1 MMSPERIR
9 SFIESLEPECPQWL
23 TDLEQQALA
32 DMVPIIR
39 KETQQLLRFL
49 VRYQKPEQIL
59 EVGTA
64 VGFSAL
70 LMWEASG
77 KSARI
82 TTIENY
88 EKRIPIA
95 RENFAKNGADAQI
108 TLLEGDAAEVLK
120 TLDGAYPMIFM
131 DAAKGQYSAFLP
143 DVLRLLSPGGLLIT
157 DNVLQDGDLLESR
170 YAVTR
175 RDRTIHARMRDYL
188 YELMHSDVLD
198 STILN
203 VGDGMALSVKKST

>member
-1 MMSPERIR
+1 MISSERIS
-9 SFIESLEPECPQWL
+9 SFIESLEPARPVWL
-23 TDLEQQALA
+23 DDLERQALA

-49 VRYQKPEQIL
+49 VKYVNPEQIL

-77 KSARI
+77 KKAQI

-120 TLDGAYPMIFM
+120 TLDGQYRMIFM

-143 DVLRLLSPGGLLIT
+143 EVLRLLAPGGMLIT

-188 YELMHSDVLD
+188 YELMHNELLD

-203 VGDGMALSVKKST
+203 VGDGMALSVKKSK

>member
-143 DVLRLLSPGGLLIT
+143 EVLRLLSPGGLLIT

>member
-1 MMSPERIR
+1 MRGAERIS
-9 SFIESLEPECPQWL
+9 SFIESLETERPQYL
-23 TDLEQQALA
+23 EDLETQALQDA
-32 DMVPIIR
+32 VPIVR

-49 VRYQKPEQIL
+49 VKYHKPQRIL

-70 LMWEASG
+70 LMWEASERQ
-77 KSARI
+77 AQI

-95 RENFAKNGADAQI
+95 KANFAKCGAQEQI

-120 TLDGAYPMIFM
+120 DLQGSYDLVFM

-143 DVLRLLSPGGLLIT
+143 EVLRLLKTGGLLIT
-157 DNVLQDGDLLESR
+157 DNVLQEGDLLESR
-170 YAVTR
+170 YAVVR
-175 RDRTIHARMRDYL
+175 RDRTIHARMREYL
-188 YELMHSDVLD
+188 YELMHSEVLD
-198 STILN
+198 STVLN
-203 VGDGMALSVKKST
+203 VGDGMALSVKKTI

>member
-1 MMSPERIR
+1 MMSSERIR
-9 SFIESLEPECPQWL
+9 SFIESLEPARPQWL
-23 TDLEQQALA
+23 DDLEQQALA

-49 VRYQKPEQIL
+49 VKCNKPEQIL

-77 KSARI
+77 KKTQI

-120 TLDGAYPMIFM
+120 TLDGQYPMIFM

-143 DVLRLLSPGGLLIT
+143 EVLRLLAPGGMLIT

-188 YELMHSDVLD
+188 YELMHHELLD

>member
-143 DVLRLLSPGGLLIT
+143 EVLRLLSPGGLLIT

-203 VGDGMALSVKKST
+203 VGDGMALSVKK

>member
-108 TLLEGDAAEVLK
+108 TLLKGDAAEVLK

-143 DVLRLLSPGGLLIT
+143 EVLRLLSPGGLLIT

>member
-1 MMSPERIR
+1 MISAERIR

-23 TDLEQQALA
+23 TDLEQQAVA

-49 VRYQKPEQIL
+49 VRYSKPEQIL

-77 KSARI
+77 RTARI

-95 RENFAKNGADAQI
+95 RANFVKNGADAQI
-108 TLLEGDAAEVLK
+108 TLLEGDAQEVLK
-120 TLDGAYPMIFM
+120 TLDGTYPMIFM

-143 DVLRLLSPGGLLIT
+143 EVLRLLAPGGLLVYST
-157 DNVLQDGDLLESR
+157 CSLEPEENGGQVEAFLSRHPEFRLASSAASLPFETGHDGAYAAALE
-170 YAVTR
+170 
-175 RDRTIHARMRDYL
+175 AR
-188 YELMHSDVLD
+188 
-198 STILN
+198 
-203 VGDGMALSVKKST
+203 

>member
-1 MMSPERIR
+1 MISAERIR

-23 TDLEQQALA
+23 TDLEQQAVA

-49 VRYQKPEQIL
+49 VRYSKPEQIL

-77 KSARI
+77 RTARI

-95 RENFAKNGADAQI
+95 RANFVKNGAQ
-108 TLLEGDAAEVLK
+108 EVLK
-120 TLDGAYPMIFM
+120 TLDGTYPMIFM

-143 DVLRLLSPGGLLIT
+143 EVLRLLAPGGLLIT

-175 RDRTIHARMRDYL
+175 RDRTIHARMREYL
-188 YELMHSDVLD
+188 YELMHSEMLD

-203 VGDGMALSVKKST
+203 VGDGMALSVKKTVW

>member
-23 TDLEQQALA
+23 TDLERQALA

-108 TLLEGDAAEVLK
+108 TLLKGDAAEVLK

-143 DVLRLLSPGGLLIT
+143 EVLRLLSPGGLLIT

>member
-95 RENFAKNGADAQI
+95 RENFTKNGADAQI

-143 DVLRLLSPGGLLIT
+143 EMLRLLSPGGLLIT

>member
-143 DVLRLLSPGGLLIT
+143 EMLRLLSPGGLLIT

-203 VGDGMALSVKKST
+203 VGDGMALSVKK